1 MDQDENWHAGRPRP
15 WPHVVRWDT
24 AHPRKEAQQPP
35 LSKFTGAG
43 FACVRIILNPCLLWP
58 NGWMDQDQTWQ
69 EVGLYPGHICYMGTQ
84 PPSPKGALLAPNF
97 RPMPVVA
104 IRLDGSRWHLA
115 GGRPR
120 PRPHCVRWG
129 RSSPSPKGV
138 QPPIFGPCLLW
149 LNGRPS
155 QLLLSTCPTN
165 LGPTGCYCRCLRDRR
180 SVSQRRYGGA
190 SISRPEGGRSFHYN
204 LFI

>member
-1 MDQDENWHAGRPRP
+1 MGYSSPTERGTAAPTFEIYRRRLCLRPYNPQSMSIVAKRLDGSRSNLAGGRPLP
-15 WPHVVRWDT
+15 WPH
-24 AHPRKEAQQPP
+24 
-35 LSKFTGAG
+35 
-43 FACVRIILNPCLLWP
+43 
-58 NGWMDQDQTWQ
+58 
-69 EVGLYPGHICYMGTQ
+69 CYMGTQ